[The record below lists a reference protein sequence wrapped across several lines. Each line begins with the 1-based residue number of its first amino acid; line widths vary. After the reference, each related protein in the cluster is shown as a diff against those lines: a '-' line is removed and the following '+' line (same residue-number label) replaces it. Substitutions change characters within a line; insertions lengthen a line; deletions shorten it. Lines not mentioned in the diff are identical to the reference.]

1 MEEITFTDIL
11 THYQI
16 KLREAIDEI
25 EAIRSNMKN
34 AEESIETG
42 WSGEAAEACRLKLD
56 EIDGEAAKALD
67 NLSVALVKLS
77 SIGEILIE

>member
-25 EAIRSNMKN
+25 ERIRSDMNH
-34 AEESIETG
+34 AEERIETG
-42 WSGEAAEACRLKLD
+42 WSGEAAEACRFKIH
-56 EIDGEAAKALD
+56 EIDRQASKALD
-67 NLSVALVKLS
+67 DLSDALVKLS
-77 SIGEILIE
+77 SIDEILI